1 VDLLIISL
9 LSCLNFFV
17 IYRFIAPLYGF
28 NEMWGQVVVYDNN
41 RVMSAV
47 IFFAGTASVL
57 MMAFPRTDLT
67 IAVIAAGLVI
77 DCALFL
83 LPRIF
88 KFRW

>member
-1 VDLLIISL
+1 MDLLIITL
-9 LSCLNFFV
+9 LSGLNFLI

-28 NEMWGQVVVYDNN
+28 NEMWGQVAVYDNN

-67 IAVIAAGLVI
+67 LLVIAAGLVI
-77 DCALFL
+77 DFVLFM
-83 LPRIF
+83 LPKAF
-88 KFRW
+88 KFR